1 MDTLKDMIDA
11 MVLITEIALTL
22 RFIICCIRESD
33 EEDQQQLYKK
43 KKRTALIALVAVV
56 CAYDIPEIIGNY
68 F

>member
-11 MVLITEIALTL
+11 MVLITEIALAL

-33 EEDQQQLYKK
+33 EEDQQLYKK